1 MKKPYAIIIM
11 DGYGINPSSV
21 GNAIIA
27 DGSKYV
33 NELKAKYPSAQ
44 LGASGMSVGLP
55 DGQMGNSEVGHLN
68 IGAGRIVYQDLT
80 KITKDIRNGE
90 FFKNTELLRAM
101 HTAKNNGKKLHLYGL
116 VSTGGVHSHTE
127 HLYALIQMAKN
138 EGLDNVYV
146 HAFTDGRDV
155 APTSGAGFL
164 KDLQDK
170 MNELSFGKIASVS
183 GRYYAMDRD
192 NNWDREEKAYDMLTL
207 GNGVQFEGSAED
219 AAKASYD

>member
-11 DGYGINPSSV
+11 DGYGINPNPN
-21 GNAIIA
+21 GNAIVA

-33 NELKAKYPSAQ
+33 NELIKTYPSAQ

-90 FFKNTELLRAM
+90 FFKNEQLLKAM
-101 HTAKNNGKKLHLYGL
+101 HAAKAKGTKLHLFGL

-127 HLYALIQMAKN
+127 HLYALVEMAKR
-138 EGLDNVYV
+138 EGLDNVFV

-155 APTSGAGFL
+155 APTSGADFL
-164 KDLQDK
+164 AELQAK
-170 MNELSFGKIASVS
+170 MDELSFGKIASVIK
-183 GRYYAMDRD
+183 RD
-192 NNWDREEKAYDMLTL
+192 TVRCTEYNIK
-207 GNGVQFEGSAED
+207 
-219 AAKASYD
+219 

>member
-1 MKKPYAIIIM
+1 MNKKIPYAIIIM
-11 DGYGINPSSV
+11 DGYGINPDKN
-21 GNAIIA
+21 GNAIVA

-33 NELKAKYPSAQ
+33 NELIKKYPSAE

-90 FFKNTELLRAM
+90 FFKNAELLRAM
-101 HTAKNNGKKLHLYGL
+101 KAAKDNGKKLHLFGL

-127 HLYALIQMAKN
+127 HLYALVEMAKK
-138 EGLDNVYV
+138 EGLDNVYI

-155 APTSGAGFL
+155 APTSGADFL
-164 KDLQDK
+164 KELQNKLD
-170 MNELSFGKIASVS
+170 ELAFGKIASVA

-207 GNGVQFEGSAED
+207 GMGVQFEGSA
-219 AAKASYD
+219 

>member
-11 DGYGINPSSV
+11 DGYGINPSAV
-21 GNAIIA
+21 GNAIVA

-44 LGASGMSVGLP
+44 LGASGMSV
-55 DGQMGNSEVGHLN
+55 GQMGNSEVGHLN

-90 FFKNTELLRAM
+90 FFKNAELLRAM
-101 HTAKNNGKKLHLYGL
+101 HAAKENGKKLHLYGL
-116 VSTGGVHSHTE
+116 VSTGGVHSPTE
-127 HLYALIQMAKN
+127 HLYALVEMAKN

-155 APTSGAGFL
+155 APTSGAEFL
-164 KDLQDK
+164 KDLQNK
-170 MNELSFGKIASVS
+170 LV
-183 GRYYAMDRD
+183 
-192 NNWDREEKAYDMLTL
+192 WQL
-207 GNGVQFEGSAED
+207 
-219 AAKASYD
+219 

>member
-11 DGYGINPSSV
+11 DGYGINPSAV

-90 FFKNTELLRAM
+90 FFKNAELLRAM
-101 HTAKNNGKKLHLYGL
+101 QAAKNNNKKSPLRKEFDYG
-116 VSTGGVHSHTE
+116 
-127 HLYALIQMAKN
+127 
-138 EGLDNVYV
+138 
-146 HAFTDGRDV
+146 
-155 APTSGAGFL
+155 
-164 KDLQDK
+164 
-170 MNELSFGKIASVS
+170 
-183 GRYYAMDRD
+183 
-192 NNWDREEKAYDMLTL
+192 
-207 GNGVQFEGSAED
+207 
-219 AAKASYD
+219 